1 MPIVWRDTM
10 SVGDAMIDS
19 DHRELIAIINLA
31 EQVIN
36 QSGSR
41 RDLMTVLDRLETY
54 TQMHFAREEALQKR
68 MRYPLGEAHKKEHGK
83 LIATLREIRGQ
94 VEQATDPCSYEQ
106 SLSGLAELLRKWLIR
121 HILDHDLRMRPYI
134 QQMKQSRPNS
144 ERSDPLERA
153 AAWRA

>member
-10 SVGDAMIDS
+10 SVGDAMIDG

-41 RDLMTVLDRLETY
+41 RDLMKVLDRLEAY
-54 TQMHFAREEALQKR
+54 TQMHFVREEALQKR
-68 MRYPLGEAHKKEHGK
+68 MRYPLDEAHKKEHGK
-83 LIATLREIRGQ
+83 LITTLKEIRRQ
-94 VEQATDPCSYEQ
+94 VEEASDPCSYEQ

-134 QQMKQSRPNS
+134 QQMKQSRQA
-144 ERSDPLERA
+144 SDIHDRPERA